1 MHNGYIASQ
10 SYQGYGLCLI
20 LLFCHFL
27 HMTLDSWHNIAASDP
42 DIMCIFQEWRGSKGQ
57 VPADF
62 LEEHMLV
69 KGRKKKSVNPGSPGE
84 QHPPPPA
91 IHSHL
96 FLGPGWEPGRVLLV
110 GSAKG
115 YSRSASKRKGPKASV
130 SVSSPP
136 SSSGHFSPNL
146 LVSHS
151 SFFCLAFPFR
161 F

>member
-1 MHNGYIASQ
+1 
-10 SYQGYGLCLI
+10 
-20 LLFCHFL
+20 
-27 HMTLDSWHNIAASDP
+27 
-42 DIMCIFQEWRGSKGQ
+42 
-57 VPADF
+57 
-62 LEEHMLV
+62 MLV

-84 QHPPPPA
+84 QHPLPPA
-91 IHSHL
+91 IHSNL
-96 FLGPGWEPGRVLLV
+96 FLGPGWEPGRVLHV

-161 F
+161 FQSTVWATQSVEYNLTQIQHLVVHNHLVNPLRVCEYKQLICSLSAGIAYFMGSLQLSDPSLRKWE